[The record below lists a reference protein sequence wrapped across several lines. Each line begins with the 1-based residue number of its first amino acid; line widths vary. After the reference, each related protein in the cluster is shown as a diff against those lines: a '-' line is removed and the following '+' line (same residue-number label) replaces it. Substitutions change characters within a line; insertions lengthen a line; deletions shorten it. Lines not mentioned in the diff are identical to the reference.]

1 MLLVSFYGIQKYAFF
16 FEWQT
21 FENTD
26 SFIIQYKNFHKKRNY
41 GKLRKSQNNLFWS
54 RQCMYGYKI
63 LTQYTFKEFPDFYL
77 SGILIFSFLR
87 PKTAIFKIFGRGES
101 RKRPKNWKKWKNQNS
116 AEIKVGE
123 LNKGILCEN
132 FISIHALVASE

>member
-1 MLLVSFYGIQKYAFF
+1 MICYSNRKMLLVSFYGIQKYAFF

-21 FENTD
+21 FEDSD

-54 RQCMYGYKI
+54 RQCMYGYEI

-87 PKTAIFKIFGRGES
+87 PKNAIFTIFGRGET
-101 RKRPKNWKKWKNQNS
+101 RKRRKNRQKGKNQNS
-116 AEIKVGE
+116 AEIKVWE
-123 LNKGILCEN
+123 HHKGILC
-132 FISIHALVASE
+132 